1 MLKHVTAPP
10 LSGHPQ
16 ASVLLPSAVVGRAGL
31 IVSDLGRSLEFYGGL
46 IGLDVL
52 TQTPHVA
59 QLGVQAENRIL
70 LELEQRSGVRPL
82 QGKRLGLYH
91 TALLLPSRAAL
102 ASFADHLRRRD
113 ARAGSS
119 DHLVSEAFYIAD
131 PDGLTI
137 EVYADREREAWP
149 WRGEKLGIG
158 NQPLDFANLLAT
170 PHTPWKGVPRGT
182 SMGHIH
188 FYIGDLEKAEHLY
201 QYGLGMNL
209 RTEGISG
216 ALFIAAGDYHHH
228 IGLNTWAGAVP
239 PASDEDARL
248 SYWQLCVPG
257 EQLPALREQ
266 MTAFGWRPGQDG
278 TYVDPWGLAL
288 QLTGTAEWQPAAD
301 VIRIAQE

>member
-1 MLKHVTAPP
+1 MVKPIAAPLP
-10 LSGHPQ
+10 SGHSQ
-16 ASVLLPSAVVGRAGL
+16 APLFLPTAAVGRAGL

-46 IGLDVL
+46 IGLDIL
-52 TQTPHVA
+52 TQTPQSA
-59 QLGVQAENRIL
+59 QLGVKAENRIL
-70 LELEQRSGVRPL
+70 LELEHKSGVRPM

-102 ASFADHLRRRD
+102 ASFADHLRRREV
-113 ARAGSS
+113 RAGSS

-137 EVYADREREAWP
+137 EVYADRERETWP

-158 NQPLDFANLLAT
+158 NQPLDYANLLAT

-188 FYIGDLEKAEHLY
+188 FYIGDLERAERLY
-201 QYGLGMNL
+201 QHGLGMNV
-209 RTEGISG
+209 RTEGIPG
-216 ALFIAAGDYHHH
+216 VLFLAAGYYHHH
-228 IGLNTWAGAVP
+228 IGLNTWAGSAS

-248 SYWQLCVPG
+248 SSWQLCVPR
-257 EQLPALREQ
+257 EQLPALRER
-266 MTAFGWRPGQDG
+266 MTAVGWQPGQDG

-288 QLTGTAEWQPAAD
+288 QLTGTAEW
-301 VIRIAQE
+301 

>member
-52 TQTPHVA
+52 TQTPHFA

-70 LELEQRSGVRPL
+70 LELEQRLGVRPL
-82 QGKRLGLYH
+82 RGKRLGLYH

-102 ASFADHLRRRD
+102 ASFAEHLRQRD

-149 WRGEKLGIG
+149 WRGEKVDMG

-170 PHTPWKGVPRGT
+170 PHTAWKGVPRGS

-188 FYIGDLEKAEHLY
+188 FYIGDLERAERLY
-201 QYGLGMNL
+201 QHGLGMNP
-209 RTEGISG
+209 RTEGIPG

-228 IGLNTWAGAVP
+228 IGLNTWAGSVP
-239 PASDEDARL
+239 PASEEDARL
-248 SYWQLCVPG
+248 SYWELCVPG

-266 MTAFGWRPGQDG
+266 MTASGWQLGQDG
-278 TYVDPWGLAL
+278 TYVDPWGLHL
-288 QLTGTAEWQPAAD
+288 NLIGNG
-301 VIRIAQE
+301 